1 MDRVDVVRASPS
13 GVQPRLGGRQGRIRH
28 RPILNLVKKII
39 VLPREIGVDLWIV
52 VIERRADDEVR
63 CHLNLLCRGW
73 SDFVGRPGTRIGR

>member
-1 MDRVDVVRASPS
+1 VSNHDLADVKDASDT
-13 GVQPRLGGRQGRIRH
+13 V
-28 RPILNLVKKII
+28 PILNLVKKII
-39 VLPREIGVDLWIV
+39 ELPREIGVDLWIV